1 MGCGH
6 AELYGLFGGLEQ
18 CRVFQQ
24 REVRGEDGFFVGVFV
39 FSGLG
44 QGAGDFTAHLG

>member
-1 MGCGH
+1 MGCGR
-6 AELYGLFGGLEQ
+6 AEFYGVIGGVEQ

-24 REVRGEDGFFVGVFV
+24 REVRGEDGLFVSAFV
-39 FSGLG
+39 FSGQG